1 MIDEASHG
9 VMEMAIEARV
19 ARLEG
24 ITEQVNDRLAGV
36 ESTMSSRFSSID
48 DQFSSIEN
56 RLNVRIQLTVAMW
69 VTTMI
74 GVIATLATVILR
86 TQA

>member
-1 MIDEASHG
+1 
-9 VMEMAIEARV
+9 MAIEERV

-24 ITEQVNDRLAGV
+24 IAEQVNDRLAGM
-36 ESTMSSRFSSID
+36 ESTMSSRFN
-48 DQFSSIEN
+48 SIEN
-56 RLNVRIQLTVAMW
+56 RLNVQIQLTVAMW

-86 TQA
+86 T

>member
-1 MIDEASHG
+1 
-9 VMEMAIEARV
+9 MAIEERV

-24 ITEQVNDRLAGV
+24 ITEQVNDRLAGM
-36 ESTMSSRFSSID
+36 ESTMSSRFNSID
-48 DQFSSIEN
+48 NRFPSSIEN
-56 RLNVRIQLTVAMW
+56 RLNVQIQLTVAMW

-86 TQA
+86 T